1 MRFFFIL
8 STLFCGLLL
17 AEEKPSSTANY
28 VRWTEGDDHS
38 SLETAIGHFEQTD
51 GRKLDLIG
59 AVHIADKAYYTDLN
73 RRFKNYDALLY
84 EMVGGPVPKTNK
96 EKEDR
101 AKARDSSSLAWVGQ
115 LHETMQRTLALSSQ
129 MAEVDYSPNNFVHAD
144 VSLQKFQELKKQKQE
159 SFLGLMM
166 KAMVVQADLEAQGK
180 LAPQP
185 DLVQLLGL
193 LVKGG
198 SASDLKRIIGAQFDQ
213 IEALISGIE
222 GPDGS
227 VIIGERNR
235 TALDVLEKQ
244 LSAGKKKLGIFYGA
258 AHLPDMESRLL
269 KSGWKKT
276 GTTWLPAWTVK

>member
-1 MRFFFIL
+1 M
-8 STLFCGLLL
+8 SGLLFGQ
-17 AEEKPSSTANY
+17 EKSGSTANY
-28 VRWTEGDDHS
+28 VRWVEGANQS
-38 SLETAIGHFEQTD
+38 SLDTAIGHFERAD

-59 AVHIADKAYYTDLN
+59 AVHIADKVYYEDLN
-73 RRFKNYDALLY
+73 QRFKNYDALLY
-84 EMVGGPVPKTNK
+84 EMVGGPVPKTSK
-96 EKEDR
+96 EREAR

-129 MAEVDYSPNNFVHAD
+129 MEEVDYSPNNFVHAD

-166 KAMVVQADLEAQGK
+166 KAMLVQADLEAQGK

-185 DLVQLLGL
+185 DLIQLLAL
-193 LVKGG
+193 LIKGG
-198 SASDLKRIIGAQFDQ
+198 SANDLKRIIGAQFDQ

-227 VIIGERNR
+227 VIIGERNKI
-235 TALDVLEKQ
+235 ALDGLEKQ
-244 LSAGKKKLGIFYGA
+244 LSSGKKKLGIFYGA

-269 KSGWKKT
+269 KAGWKKI
-276 GTTWLPAWTVK
+276 GSTWLPAWTVK